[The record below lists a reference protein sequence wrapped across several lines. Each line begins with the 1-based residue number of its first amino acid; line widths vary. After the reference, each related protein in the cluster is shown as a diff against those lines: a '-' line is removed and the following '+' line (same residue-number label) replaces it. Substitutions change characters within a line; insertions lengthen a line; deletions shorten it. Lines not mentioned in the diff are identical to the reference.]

1 EEYHQNFP
9 KISNNYSRY
18 ESYPQVD
25 RNNKHG
31 NQGVQVT
38 TRQPNNQ
45 QHGQP
50 PNNNTKNDQRS
61 KPAPYTV
68 VQSFAARLRYNQ
80 AKHETPIVLNEPVH
94 TTRQG
99 LPFVLIDEE
108 DYYVKLAEI
117 CKYTLV
123 GEFTNTMPRME
134 QVRKSLPWHCYN
146 KVFLS
151 TILESI
157 GKVLFLDSPTSQKTR
172 GSTTRV
178 KVQVD
183 LTKERT
189 YHVLLGF
196 KHSNPN
202 KGRWLK
208 VDYEGIP
215 SYCFYC
221 KHQGHKDEECTIK
234 RRDEEIKKRK
244 DLELDKNSEEE
255 GSSGKL

>member
-1 EEYHQNFP
+1 EAYHNNFP

-18 ESYPQVD
+18 DHNSQMD
-25 RNNKHG
+25 KFSKHDVPF
-31 NQGVQVT
+31 NHIS
-38 TRQPNNQ
+38 TRQTPSQ
-45 QHGQP
+45 QQGQHV
-50 PNNNTKNDQRS
+50 NNNANTDANTE
-61 KPAPYTV
+61 PAPYTV
-68 VQSFAARLRYNQ
+68 IQSFAARLRYNQ
-80 AKHETPIVLNEPVH
+80 AQKEIPISLNEPIH

-99 LPFVLIDEE
+99 LPAVLIDEN

-123 GEFTNTMPRME
+123 GKFTNTMPRME
-134 QVRKSLPWHCYN
+134 HVRKSLPWHCYN

-157 GKVLFLDSPTSQKTR
+157 GKVLFLDSPTSQRTR

-183 LTKERT
+183 LTKERPS
-189 YHVLLGF
+189 HVWLGF
-196 KHSNPN
+196 KNANPN

-208 VDYEGIP
+208 VDYESIP

-221 KHQGHKDEECTIK
+221 RHQGHRNEECTIK
-234 RRDEEIKKRK
+234 RRDDENKKKR
-244 DLELDKNSEEE
+244 EMEEVKNSKET
-255 GSSGKL
+255 GAGKSH